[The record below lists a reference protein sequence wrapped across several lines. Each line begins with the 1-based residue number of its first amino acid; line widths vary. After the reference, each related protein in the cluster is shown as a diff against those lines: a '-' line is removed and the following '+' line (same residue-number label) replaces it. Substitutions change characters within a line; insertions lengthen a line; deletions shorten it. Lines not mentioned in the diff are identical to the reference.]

1 MLLKYHAFMT
11 LDGFAF
17 LTKLPRDYSCSQTNP
32 TKLVFRSHYKAFA
45 FDEAFPDAWMLTK
58 GEVPVP
64 KSFCFFFKC
73 VRLLR
78 INSFLCLLP
87 SYMYVY
93 VPRKVFFVSVV
104 TAIIFK
110 VG

>member
-58 GEVPVP
+58 GEVRVP
-64 KSFCFFFKC
+64 KSFCLFEVCALVKNKFLPLSFALVHVCVCTQESFFC
-73 VRLLR
+73 V
-78 INSFLCLLP
+78 C
-87 SYMYVY
+87 SYSHY
-93 VPRKVFFVSVV
+93 F
-104 TAIIFK
+104 
-110 VG
+110 